1 MMALPDLSRF
11 ELQCLR
17 LISRLGDATVREVQD
32 RLPDGPSYSTV
43 RKIVERLEEKGA
55 VERVRLD
62 GKAWVYRAKVS
73 AAQMIR
79 KEIRQF
85 LDVMFDGAAAPLVA
99 HLAEMDAVSLEEL
112 RLVEEQLAT
121 NDRATDAR
129 GTADLEDAPEATDPE
144 VVS

>member
-1 MMALPDLSRF
+1 MALPDLSRF

-17 LISRLGDATVREVQD
+17 LLCKLGDATVRDVHD
-32 RLPDGPSYSTV
+32 SLPDGPSYSTV
-43 RKIVERLEEKGA
+43 RKIVERLEEKDA

-121 NDRATDAR
+121 NDRPDESVEAPDR
-129 GTADLEDAPEATDPE
+129 ETA
-144 VVS
+144 S